1 MGATVMTFIEM
12 TPDVVVTRDTAAG
25 ASFKGLPVFA
35 VRQDVDV
42 ISESDGEFAA
52 LRVNEE
58 GRLKVATK
66 PALYPPTQQTITAI
80 SQTMPVDVSRA
91 SNITVHIKGG
101 SVAGVGG
108 NFAFE
113 GSVDSTNGTDGKWF
127 PIQAVLTNANTIVTS
142 TGVLGLAID
151 TGHTA
156 AWEMSVN
163 AYAWFRVRSS
173 AFTSGQ
179 YVVTALRGV
188 YATEPIPAIQT
199 HAVTMTSTTI
209 TALSPGTAA
218 ANLGK
223 AEDAAHTSG
232 DVGVM
237 ILGVRNDNLVTAPT
251 SATGDYG
258 SLSLDSSGAAFVR
271 ERYAQTTTVTRVNSS
286 ASNVTLQAANNAR
299 RGLTIF
305 NDSTSVLY
313 LKMGATA
320 TTTSFSVKL
329 GPDEYYE
336 IPANYSGI
344 VDGIWASANG
354 AAMVTEVS

>member
-1 MGATVMTFIEM
+1 MTFIEM
-12 TPDVVVTRDTAAG
+12 TPDVVATRDTVAG

-35 VRQDVDV
+35 VRQDADV
-42 ISESDGEFAA
+42 ISEADGDFAA
-52 LRVNEE
+52 LRLNEE

-66 PALYPPTQQTITAI
+66 PALYPTTQQTFTAI

-127 PIQAVLTNANTIVTS
+127 PIQAVVTNANTIVTA

-151 TGHTA
+151 TGHTV

-163 AYAWFRVRSS
+163 AYAWFRVRST

-179 YVVTALRGV
+179 YVATALRGV
-188 YATEPIPAIQT
+188 YATEPIPAIQS

-223 AEDAAHTSG
+223 AEDSAHVSA

-237 ILGVRNDNLVTAPT
+237 ALAVRNDNAVGAPT
-251 SATGDYG
+251 SANGDY
-258 SLSLDSSGAAFVR
+258 SYVSVDNNGAVFTRDRPSTVSV
-271 ERYAQTTTVTRVNSS
+271 VTRVASS
-286 ASNVTLQAANNAR
+286 ASNVTLAALNTAR
-299 RGLTIF
+299 RALTIF

-313 LKMGATA
+313 LKMGVTA
-320 TTTSFSVKL
+320 STVSFTVKI

-336 IPANYSGI
+336 IPGDYTGI

-354 AAMVTEVS
+354 AAQVTEVTA